1 MSSPAQ
7 VLKSVG
13 PKLVPFFKSVSVY
26 FILLAEQPSLLTACF
41 KCLPIISLIVFVLLH
56 GISLSQEYRFS
67 RRILTGLI
75 FSCIGDA
82 LLVWPSCFTPGM
94 CMFALAQIMYI
105 SAFGFIPLN
114 IMLGTILYALCSLVI
129 YALMPGLNGILVFG
143 VPVYT
148 VLLTTMAWRAIS
160 RVQFYKVQRKE
171 LWTWTKLCSCIGSI
185 CFLISD
191 TLLGFHYFHTPLPYS
206 QVSIM
211 LTYYAAQLGIALSA
225 VGSKN
230 SNNNNN
236 NNVSND
242 KTDTVLIKG

>member
-56 GISLSQEYRFS
+56 GISLSQEYTFS

-82 LLVWPSCFTPGM
+82 LLVWPNCFIAGM
-94 CMFALAQIMYI
+94 SMFALAQIMYI

-114 IMLGTILYALCSLVI
+114 IMLGTILYAMCSLVI
-129 YALMPGLNGILVFG
+129 YTLMPGLNGILVIG

-160 RVQFYKVQRKE
+160 RVQFYKE

-185 CFLISD
+185 CFVISD
-191 TLLGFHYFHTPLPYS
+191 TLLGFHYFHNPLPYS

-236 NNVSND
+236 NISSHKND
-242 KTDTVLIKG
+242 AITLVKG

>member
-26 FILLAEQPSLLTACF
+26 FILMAEQPSLLTACF

-94 CMFALAQIMYI
+94 CMFSLAQIMYI

-129 YALMPGLNGILVFG
+129 YALMPGLNGILVIG

-160 RVQFYKVQRKE
+160 RVQFYKE

-242 KTDTVLIKG
+242 KTDTALVKG

>member
-129 YALMPGLNGILVFG
+129 YALMPGLNGILVIG

-160 RVQFYKVQRKE
+160 RVEFYKVQRKE

-206 QVSIM
+206 QISIM

-242 KTDTVLIKG
+242 KTDTALVKG